1 MSEMPESLR
10 GEWPHSVEAEIG
22 VIGSILIGG
31 KEALEEALGKVAP
44 VMFHRPAHELIMDAL
59 IALHGAN
66 TPVDLITLTTWLH
79 DHGKLVDVGGPAAV
93 TAMFSNVPTA
103 ANLECYC
110 QIVREKWMRRKL
122 IGEGMHL
129 IKRAYN
135 QDGDKIEALL
145 DEANGRLA
153 AIADLAGPED
163 TPMRKLSDGLLAACD
178 SIESTYRHRGSVTG
192 VPTGFV
198 DFDRMTGGL
207 KGAQLVIV
215 AARPAMGKTAFAMN
229 VAVNASKPS
238 RTGGPVAVFSLEMG
252 FEELATRVLCT
263 EAELNL
269 QRVRDGFLSSSKME
283 ALPDVAQRLA
293 HVPIYIDDTAA
304 LSIQEFARRCR
315 RAVKAY
321 GIKLVIVDYLQL
333 MKSNTKRASE
343 NRVQELGEVSRGLK
357 QVAKELNLPVIAL
370 AQLSRKV
377 EERPQS
383 RPQISDLRESGDIE
397 QDADI
402 VTMLYRPEYYVTKA
416 EKREEAAEKAQL
428 SLEDWERS
436 AELIVGKQRNGPV
449 GTVNLKFDKEFAR
462 FSNRTNSLYSN
473 NEEEHQS

>member
-1 MSEMPESLR
+1 MSDTTR
-10 GEWPHSVEAEIG
+10 EWPHSREAESG
-22 VIGSILIGG
+22 VIGSILLQG
-31 KEALEEALGKVAP
+31 KEALEEVLGKIAP
-44 VMFHRPAHELIMDAL
+44 MMFHIPAHELVMDAL
-59 IALHGAN
+59 ITLHGQN

-79 DHGKLVDVGGPAAV
+79 DHGKLAEVGGPAAV
-93 TAMFSNVPTA
+93 TEMFSTVPTA
-103 ANLECYC
+103 ANLEHYC
-110 QIVREKWMRRKL
+110 AIVREKWIRRRL

-129 IKRAYN
+129 IKRAYDT
-135 QDGDKIEALL
+135 DGDKVEALL

-153 AIADLAGPED
+153 AIGEHASPSDVPL
-163 TPMRKLSDGLLAACD
+163 RKLSDGLLSACD
-178 SIESTYRHRGSVTG
+178 SIEATYKHRGSVTG
-192 VPTGFV
+192 VPTGFN

-207 KGAQLVIV
+207 KGAQLIII

-269 QRVRDGFLSSSKME
+269 QRVRDGFLSSQKMA
-283 ALPDVAQRLA
+283 ALPEAAQRLYDM
-293 HVPIYIDDTAA
+293 PIYIDDTAA
-304 LSIQEFARRCR
+304 LSVQEFRR
-315 RAVKAY
+315 RARLAVKLL
-321 GIKLVIVDYLQL
+321 GVKLIVIDYLQL

-357 QVAKELNLPVIAL
+357 QVAKELNVPVIAL

-402 VTMLYRPEYYVTKA
+402 VGMLYRPEYYVTA
-416 EKREEAAEKAQL
+416 GEKREAAAQKAEM

-436 AELIVGKQRNGPV
+436 AELIIGKQRNGPV
-449 GTVNLKFDKEFAR
+449 GTVPLRFEKEFAR
-462 FSNRTNSLYSN
+462 FSNRTTALYSN
-473 NEEEHQS
+473 NEEERQT